1 MAYHRD
7 IKVVIRTPDGNFL
20 RMGDPHWELTPLR
33 ERATVLD
40 YLKHGVEAQLALIRK
55 VYQTDLEAVPVPD
68 EEVHETCDCCHQT
81 IEPVSAFFDGA
92 RFFCGTCR
100 PSAPPK

>member
-1 MAYHRD
+1 VAYHRD

-92 RFFCGTCR
+92 QFFCGSCR